1 MRQNDLTPLDLIAGE
16 TRRGLA
22 MWTDDRRLAHDCYA
36 EVWTVTRIDG
46 FLECDKSL
54 ALLVGAT
61 NGEIPLR
68 RCTKIKVIARRS
80 DGASRFLLER
90 YWVAK
95 IT

>member
-22 MWTDDRRLAHDCYA
+22 MWTDDRWLARDCYT

-54 ALLVGAT
+54 AL
-61 NGEIPLR
+61 
-68 RCTKIKVIARRS
+68 
-80 DGASRFLLER
+80 
-90 YWVAK
+90 
-95 IT
+95 

>member
-22 MWTDDRRLAHDCYA
+22 MWTDDGRLARDCYA

-54 ALLVGAT
+54 AL
-61 NGEIPLR
+61 
-68 RCTKIKVIARRS
+68 
-80 DGASRFLLER
+80 
-90 YWVAK
+90 
-95 IT
+95 